1 MKCLNMRSVEWTL
14 HRLSESGVLGK
25 KETDALKSAC
35 LIVAQLRIVLD
46 YDPSMVTVED
56 VNNKIFYR
64 TGGEQ

>member
-1 MKCLNMRSVEWTL
+1 MRDVEWTL
-14 HRLSESGVLGK
+14 RRLSESGILGD

-46 YDPSMVTVED
+46 YNPSKVTVED